1 MFVNATKIYPK
12 QKTQK
17 KKNYSLC
24 LGNVS
29 KDFTIKNMKKKPRL
43 KGAAKFFLVDFNPID
58 NYDIINIHKCFMERA

>member
-1 MFVNATKIYPK
+1 ML
-12 QKTQK
+12 QKYIQSKRLKK